1 MEEVD
6 KIIIHSLREIGC
18 DLDEEVQCLRQLN
31 TDQVVEAVVRCLTV
45 ILPGHGIPHTLPPS
59 MSARF
64 RIGTSI
70 ADVCTELGYTG
81 DVGYQTF
88 LYSNEADVRKVFMF
102 LIEKLPKDTD
112 KGVVQPEDT
121 SSSLRLSIA
130 EAVRKEIHRP
140 WQKSYSQQKS
150 FLSVPLET
158 GITLPGQKRDCTPQE
173 WREYCVRKLP
183 FLHCQPSNQDYLLPS
198 VIAANT
204 QKLLSLKPSP
214 PLSVATS
221 TPCFGAA
228 NQSFVTEPSSWLS
241 VASKLL
247 YVKEERVPRPAVIT
261 QQEENEDEESKK
273 KAESERIDR
282 LRERLEELQ
291 TNIKTINS
299 KLAQVIEEG
308 SKEAEIVKE
317 REREADIRQRTL
329 DLLPDSAANMAKLQA
344 LLDATSEKLVTLASQ
359 WEKHRLPLIQRYR
372 EARRNFSSKAN
383 ESVRQLESAREARE
397 KLREIQEQI
406 TSKES
411 LQTRLQ
417 DEFSK
422 VDKTINRT
430 AYTRRILEIIGNIK
444 KQKEDINKVVEDT
457 KTLQKDINMLTG
469 RLDRSFTVADELI
482 FRDAKKDESA
492 RKAYKLL
499 ATLQADCN
507 QLVAMVEETGA
518 IVREIR
524 DLEEQI
530 EIESAKNVGANLER
544 ISSDLRQMKQES
556 AALTAQLRQANIL

>member
-18 DLDEEVQCLRQLN
+18 DLEEDVQSLRQLN
-31 TDQVVEAVVRCLTV
+31 AERIVEAVVRCLNV
-45 ILPGHGIPHTLPPS
+45 IQPGHGIPHLLPPS

-64 RIGTSI
+64 RVGTSI
-70 ADVCTELGYTG
+70 AEVCTELGYTG
-81 DVGYQTF
+81 EVGYQTF

-102 LIEKLPKDTD
+102 LIEKLTKDTD

-121 SSSLRLSIA
+121 SSSLRLSVA
-130 EAVRKEIHRP
+130 EAIRTEINRP
-140 WQKSYSQQKS
+140 WQKICSQQKS

-198 VIAANT
+198 IVATNT
-204 QKLLSLKPSP
+204 EKLLSLQPSSCA
-214 PLSVATS
+214 SVSSS
-221 TPCFGAA
+221 TPCLSAIRPTSVA
-228 NQSFVTEPSSWLS
+228 EPNSWLS
-241 VASKLL
+241 VASRLL
-247 YVKEERVPRPAVIT
+247 HVKEERVPKPATIS
-261 QQEENEDEESKK
+261 QQEENEDEESRKID
-273 KAESERIDR
+273 ETERISR

-308 SKEAEIVKE
+308 SKEIEIVKE

-329 DLLPDSAANMAKLQA
+329 DLLPDSAANMSKLQA

-383 ESVRQLESAREARE
+383 ENVRQLESAREARE

-406 TSKES
+406 TSKET
-411 LQTRLQ
+411 LQARLQ

-524 DLEEQI
+524 ELEEQI
-530 EIESAKNVGANLER
+530 EIESVKNVGANLER

-556 AALTAQLRQANIL
+556 AALAAQLRQTNIL